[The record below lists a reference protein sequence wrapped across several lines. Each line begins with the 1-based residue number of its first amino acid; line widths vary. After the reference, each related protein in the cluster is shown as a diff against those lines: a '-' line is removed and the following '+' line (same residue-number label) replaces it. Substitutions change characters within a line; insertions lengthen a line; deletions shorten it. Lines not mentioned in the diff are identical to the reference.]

1 MKRFTFFLAALV
13 LATDIASARDQAQ
26 DERELLR
33 AEAALCH
40 AFEVGA
46 ADSVGKGLDARF
58 TLTDSRGNVT
68 DRAQNVAEVAKRD
81 PYYDVFRNSG
91 QKVRLYGDA
100 ALVTGVTTIKGH
112 SGSTAIDAEFAYTDT
127 WIRRDGAWIIAA
139 SHASRLPQK

>member
-1 MKRFTFFLAALV
+1 MKRFTLFFATLV
-13 LATDIASARDQAQ
+13 LATNIASARDQAQ

-33 AEAALCH
+33 AEAALCQ
-40 AFEVGA
+40 AFEVGD
-46 ADSVGKGLDARF
+46 ADSVGTNLDARF

-68 DRAQNVAEVAKRD
+68 DRAQNVAEVARRD
-81 PYYDVFRNSG
+81 PYYDVFRNHG
-91 QKVRLYGDA
+91 EKVRLYGDA

-127 WIRRDGAWIIAA
+127 WVRRDGSWIIAA